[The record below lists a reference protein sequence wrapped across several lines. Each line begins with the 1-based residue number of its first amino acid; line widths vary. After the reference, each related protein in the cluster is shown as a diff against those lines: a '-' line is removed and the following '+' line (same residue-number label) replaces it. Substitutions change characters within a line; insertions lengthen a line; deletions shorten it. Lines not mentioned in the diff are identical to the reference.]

1 MRKAT
6 SIALP
11 GCSLLCRRLMVC
23 AGLQLSGFRARRLGF
38 VRSPKSGRSHTPR
51 VIPEAAI
58 SNHRVA
64 WHPDR
69 QPRRIPPHL
78 APRVWRRWANPGPG
92 ASLLRFLCY
101 LLFHRPSTPP
111 PRDSPQP
118 FPPFSSVWG
127 GDRWPLHEYES
138 ALDAFYRSKRSKRRR
153 NLCFLSF
160 LLFNPSHRRTN
171 FAQLRLPGFCTGTPS
186 KRGGAVWRARR
197 GRAPGISQRRRR
209 AQGERKVTNCEN

>member
-6 SIALP
+6 SIILP

-51 VIPEAAI
+51 VTLRRRSRIIE
-58 SNHRVA
+58 
-64 WHPDR
+64 WHGTQILNRDES
-69 QPRRIPPHL
+69 RRTWL
-78 APRVWRRWANPGPG
+78 PGRGDDGQTPGRG

-101 LLFHRPSTPP
+101 LLFHRPSIPPPP
-111 PRDSPQP
+111 PRDSRQLL
-118 FPPFSSVWG
+118 PPFSSVWG
-127 GDRWPLHEYES
+127 GGRWPLHEYES
-138 ALDAFYRSKRSKRRR
+138 ALDAFYRSKRRR

-171 FAQLRLPGFCTGTPS
+171 FAQLRLPGFCTENSS
-186 KRGGAVWRARR
+186 K
-197 GRAPGISQRRRR
+197 
-209 AQGERKVTNCEN
+209 